1 MDNRSDDNLKLKK
14 FKTVTKF
21 KTVKSYGGQNSRL
34 YIREVMKIYSSGI
47 KTYFQYTYFQYQI
60 VFHLSSF
67 D

>member
-47 KTYFQYTYFQYQI
+47 KTYFQYLWI
-60 VFHLSSF
+60 R
-67 D
+67 

>member
-34 YIREVMKIYSSGI
+34 
-47 KTYFQYTYFQYQI
+47 
-60 VFHLSSF
+60 
-67 D
+67 

>member
-34 YIREVMKIYSSGI
+34 KGSHEDLFLWNQNVLSIFVN
-47 KTYFQYTYFQYQI
+47 QI

-67 D
+67 E